1 MKKRQSLLPVDDL
14 EVPVALTVK
23 GRQFLLSLVMKLPF
37 QITLET
43 LADSKTLTD
52 LTALAKKLDV
62 TDEEIQEAAKPA
74 LNSQE
79 ANDTI
84 IAEEG

>member
-23 GRQFLLSLVMKLPF
+23 ERQFLSSLVMKLPF

>member
-23 GRQFLLSLVMKLPF
+23 ERQFLLSLVMKLPF